1 LAGASVLASAFDRLC
16 WLVVEISSSRTKNF
30 KLLLNASGVL
40 AEQQKLACVAVSV
53 QSHTVNSPNT
63 NYHIRIL
70 MSDIIS
76 VENLVEVYSDGTK
89 AIDDITFNVKEG
101 EFFGFLGPNGAG
113 KSTTIKILTTLL
125 KKTSGKVT
133 VAGHDIDSSAP
144 AIRKIIGVQSQ
155 ETTVD
160 GDLTGRENITLQGHF
175 QQMHGA
181 ELKNRVNELLALV
194 GLESTADKRAR
205 NYSGGM
211 KKRLDLA
218 TALVHKPKL
227 LFLDEPTTG
236 LDPQSRN
243 AIWSYLEKLN
253 KDEGIT
259 IFLTTQYLEEA
270 DRLCKRLAIIDFGK
284 IVTSGT
290 PAQLKQEIGADSIK
304 IRIENCE
311 RDKLKAKEL
320 LKSLTG
326 VTQVIDAGSEDCLNV
341 FTKQAGMLV
350 ADIVRAFDSSDIHLE
365 SVTFSSPTLDDVFLK
380 HTGRRI
386 RTEELVK
393 APSAMFGGRR

>member
-1 LAGASVLASAFDRLC
+1 
-16 WLVVEISSSRTKNF
+16 
-30 KLLLNASGVL
+30 
-40 AEQQKLACVAVSV
+40 
-53 QSHTVNSPNT
+53 
-63 NYHIRIL
+63 

-76 VENLVEVYSDGTK
+76 VENLVLVYSDGTK
-89 AIDDITFNVKEG
+89 AVDDISFSVKEG

-125 KKTSGKVT
+125 RKTSGKAT
-133 VAGHDIDSSAP
+133 VAGYDIASEAP
-144 AIRKIIGVQSQ
+144 TIRKIIGVQSQ

-175 QQMHGA
+175 QQMRGA
-181 ELKNRVNELLALV
+181 ELKNRVNELLTLV
-194 GLESTADKRAR
+194 GLESAADKRAR

-253 KDEGIT
+253 REEGIT

-270 DRLCKRLAIIDFGK
+270 DRLCRRLAIIDFGK

-290 PAQLKQEIGADSIK
+290 PNQLKQEIGADSIRLK
-304 IRIENCE
+304 IENCE
-311 RDKLKAKEL
+311 RDKPKAREL

-326 VTQVIDAGSEDCLNV
+326 VTQVLDAGPEDCLNV
-341 FTKQAGMLV
+341 FTKQAGLLV
-350 ADIVRAFDSSDIHLE
+350 ADIVRAFDSSDIHLT